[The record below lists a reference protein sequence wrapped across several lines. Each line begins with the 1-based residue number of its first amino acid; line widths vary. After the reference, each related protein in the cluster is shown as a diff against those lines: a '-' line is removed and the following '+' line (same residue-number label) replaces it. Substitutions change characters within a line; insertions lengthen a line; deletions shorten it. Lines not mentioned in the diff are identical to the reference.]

1 MIIDYPRH
9 PLNQSRLY
17 KVKSLAQ
24 LAEILK
30 LSKTDMRYIAR
41 DKDNYIRFTTKEGQ
55 DVQWPKPILRG
66 AQKRAA
72 QLLSRIETPN
82 FLHSAK
88 RGRSYITNAKRH
100 SSMQPSVKIDIRI
113 FFQSTRAPAVFD
125 FFRAEMSCEPDVAA
139 VLTKLMT
146 VDGHLPTGGNASPI
160 LSYFTYRDMFS
171 EIEDLARQRG
181 CVMTC
186 LIDDLTLT
194 GPGATR
200 ALIYDVRRIIA
211 RYRLWVHKT
220 KIFKPDQPKIITGV
234 AVTRIGY
241 RVPNKHQVAIAE
253 DVKSLAAARCDE
265 ERLVILRRVIGRMHE
280 AAQIEPPWR
289 RRANALVVQRR
300 VIERRLRE
308 NAEMTA
314 NHADIATS
322 FPSGQSIRTRE
333 EVGPRRN
340 AVCA

>member
-1 MIIDYPRH
+1 MIIDYHRH

-24 LAEILK
+24 LSDILK
-30 LSKTDMRYIAR
+30 IGKTDVRYITR
-41 DKDNYIRFTTKEGQ
+41 SGENYIRFTTQAGR
-55 DVQWPKPILRG
+55 DVQWPKPILRR

-72 QLLSRIETPN
+72 QLLSRIETPD

-88 RGRSYITNAKRH
+88 RGRSYITNAQQH
-100 SSMQPSVKIDIRI
+100 CSTQPSVKIDIRK
-113 FFQSTRAPAVFD
+113 FFQSTRAPAVFH
-125 FFRAEMSCEPDVAA
+125 FFAEKMCCEPDVAA

-160 LSYFTYRDMFS
+160 LSYFTYIDMFS
-171 EIEDLARQRG
+171 EIENLAKQRG

-186 LIDDLTLT
+186 LIDDITLT

-200 ALIYDVRRIIA
+200 ALIYNVRRIIA
-211 RYRLWVHKT
+211 RYRLWGHKT
-220 KIFKPDQPKIITGV
+220 KIFKPGQPKIITGV
-234 AVTRIGY
+234 AVTRIGH
-241 RVPNKHQVAIAE
+241 RVPNKRQVAIAQ
-253 DVKSLAAARCDE
+253 DLKSLAAARCDE

-289 RRANALVVQRR
+289 KRANALVVQRR
-300 VIERRLRE
+300 AIERRLRE

-314 NHADIATS
+314 NHADIAAA
-322 FPSGQSIRTRE
+322 FPSGQSIMTHE
-333 EVGPRRN
+333 EVSPCGN
-340 AVCA
+340 AVYV